1 MSLKLFNDNSCLHIG
16 STVQIFGEVRLHNPA
31 QKISY
36 DTLESSNSLIHRL
49 LELKSDLETES
60 DDVDELTKRIEDE
73 KKLINKTFLP
83 IIQVHNVRVMS
94 DAKEMIAENLHFR
107 LLQRKRDEK
116 LQHVPNS

>member
-1 MSLKLFNDNSCLHIG
+1 M
-16 STVQIFGEVRLHNPA
+16 RLYNPA
-31 QKISY
+31 LKISY
-36 DTLESSNSLIHRL
+36 DNLESSNSLIHRL
-49 LELKSDLETES
+49 LELKSDLETET
-60 DDVDELTKRIEDE
+60 DDVDAITKRIEDE
-73 KKLINKTFLP
+73 KRMIKKTYLP